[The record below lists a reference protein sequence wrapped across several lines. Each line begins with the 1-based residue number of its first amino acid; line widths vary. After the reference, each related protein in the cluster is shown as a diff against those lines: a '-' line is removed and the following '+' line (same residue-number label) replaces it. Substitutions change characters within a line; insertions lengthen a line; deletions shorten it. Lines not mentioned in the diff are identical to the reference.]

1 VAPRLPRPGHGLLRC
16 PVCRLDLAGA
26 GGILVCGNR
35 HSFDLAR
42 DGYVNLLD
50 GRRRS
55 LIARGDSAEQLGHR
69 TAFLEAGHFDPVASA
84 IAAHVAH
91 AGPASRAE
99 GWRVLDAGH
108 FDPVASAIASHVAR
122 AAPVEGWRVLDAG
135 CGTGHHLAGV
145 SAALKTPVIGLGFDI
160 ARTAAQRAARQW
172 RELAFAVADVWV
184 EWPVHDETADLVL
197 SIFAPKN
204 FAEMSRVLR
213 PGGWLALAYPGPN
226 HLAELVHRFGLMQ
239 QHAGKT
245 GRYAEAT
252 ERLVG
257 PSTTVRLVHR
267 MSLDRESVRHAV
279 LMGPNA
285 RHIAALDVEAAAIDV
300 TIDIAMLFARKPG

>member
-26 GGILVCGNR
+26 PGLLVCGNR

-42 DGYVNLLD
+42 DGHVNLLD

-69 TAFLEAGHFDPVASA
+69 TAFLEAGHFNPVASA

-91 AGPASRAE
+91 T
-99 GWRVLDAGH
+99 
-108 FDPVASAIASHVAR
+108 
-122 AAPVEGWRVLDAG
+122 APVEGWRVLDAG

-145 SAALKTPVIGLGFDI
+145 SAALGARVIGLGFDI
-160 ARTAAQRAARQW
+160 AKAAAERAARRWQ
-172 RELAFAVADVWV
+172 ELAFAVADVWG
-184 EWPVHDETADLVL
+184 EWPVRDEAADLVL

-204 FAEMSRVLR
+204 FAEMARVLR
-213 PGGWLALAYPGPN
+213 PGGWLALAYPGPD
-226 HLAELVHRFGLMQ
+226 HLAELVDRFGLLQ
-239 QHAGKT
+239 QHAGKS

-252 ERLVG
+252 RRWIG
-257 PSTTVRLVHR
+257 RSTTVRLVRR

-285 RHIAALDVEAAAIDV
+285 RHVAASALEVEAAAMDV

>member
-16 PVCRLDLAGA
+16 PVCRLDLVGAAGL
-26 GGILVCGNR
+26 LVCRNR

-55 LIARGDSAEQLGHR
+55 LIARGDSAEQLDHR
-69 TAFLEAGHFDPVASA
+69 SAFLEAGHFNPVAGA
-84 IAAHVAH
+84 IAAHVAR
-91 AGPASRAE
+91 ACPASP
-99 GWRVLDAGH
+99 G
-108 FDPVASAIASHVAR
+108 P
-122 AAPVEGWRVLDAG
+122 GWRVLDAG

-145 SAALKTPVIGLGFDI
+145 CAALQAPVIGLGFDI
-160 ARTAAQRAARQW
+160 ARTAAQRAARRWQK
-172 RELAFAVADVWV
+172 LAFAVADVWA
-184 EWPVHDETADLVL
+184 EWPVQNEAADLVL

-204 FAEMSRVLR
+204 FAEMARVLR
-213 PGGWLALAYPGPN
+213 PGGWLALAYPGPD
-226 HLAELVHRFGLMQ
+226 HLAELVQRFGLLQ

-245 GRYAEAT
+245 GRYVEAT
-252 ERLVG
+252 RPLVG
-257 PSTTVRLVHR
+257 PSTTARLVR
-267 MSLDRESVRHAV
+267 RISLGRENVRHAV

-285 RHIAALDVEAAAIDV
+285 HHIAAAALDVAPAMDV

>member
-1 VAPRLPRPGHGLLRC
+1 VAPRLSRPGHGLLRC

-26 GGILVCGNR
+26 AASLVCGNR

-55 LIARGDSAEQLGHR
+55 LIAHGDSPEQLGHR
-69 TAFLEAGHFDPVASA
+69 AAFLEAGHFNPVASA

-91 AGPASRAE
+91 AGPASPVG
-99 GWRVLDAGH
+99 GWC
-108 FDPVASAIASHVAR
+108 
-122 AAPVEGWRVLDAG
+122 VLDAG

-145 SAALKTPVIGLGFDI
+145 SAALRAPVIGLGFDV
-160 ARTAAQRAARQW
+160 ARTAAERAARQW

-184 EWPVHDETADLVL
+184 EWPVRDQAADLVL

-226 HLAELVHRFGLMQ
+226 HLAELVGRFGLLQ

-252 ERLVG
+252 RRWVG
-257 PSTTVRLVHR
+257 PSTTVRLVQHI
-267 MSLDRESVRHAV
+267 SLDRKSVRHAV

-285 RHIAALDVEAAAIDV
+285 RHIAASALDVGTAAMDV

>member
-1 VAPRLPRPGHGLLRC
+1 VAPRLSRPGHGLLRC
-16 PVCRLDLAGA
+16 PVCRLDLVGA
-26 GGILVCGNR
+26 ASILVCGNR

-42 DGYVNLLD
+42 DGHVNLLD

-69 TAFLEAGHFDPVASA
+69 TAFLEAGHFNPVASA

-91 AGPASRAE
+91 AGPAS
-99 GWRVLDAGH
+99 
-108 FDPVASAIASHVAR
+108 PVG
-122 AAPVEGWRVLDAG
+122 GWRVLDAG

-145 SAALKTPVIGLGFDI
+145 SAALRTPVIGLGFDI
-160 ARTAAQRAARQW
+160 ARTAARRAARRW
-172 RELAFAVADVWV
+172 RELTFAVADVWA
-184 EWPVHDETADLVL
+184 EWPVRDEAADLVL

-226 HLAELVHRFGLMQ
+226 HLAELVDRFGLLQ

-245 GRYAEAT
+245 GHYAEAT
-252 ERLVG
+252 RRWIG
-257 PSTTVRLVHR
+257 PSTTVRLVHPV
-267 MSLDRESVRHAV
+267 SLDRESVRHAV

-285 RHIAALDVEAAAIDV
+285 RHITASALDVEAAAIDV

>member
-84 IAAHVAH
+84 V
-91 AGPASRAE
+91 
-99 GWRVLDAGH
+99 
-108 FDPVASAIASHVAR
+108 ASHVAR

>member
-1 VAPRLPRPGHGLLRC
+1 VAPRSPRPGHGLLRC
-16 PVCRLDLAGA
+16 PICRLDLAPAA
-26 GGILVCGNR
+26 GSLVCGNR

-55 LIARGDSAEQLGHR
+55 LIAGGDSAEQLGHR
-69 TAFLEAGHFDPVASA
+69 AAFLEAGHFNPVASA
-84 IAAHVAH
+84 IVSHVAH
-91 AGPASRAE
+91 ATLAPD
-99 GWRVLDAGH
+99 WRV
-108 FDPVASAIASHVAR
+108 I
-122 AAPVEGWRVLDAG
+122 DAG

-145 SAALKTPVIGLGFDI
+145 AAALRTPLIGLGVDI
-160 ARTAAQRAARQW
+160 ARTAAQRAARRW
-172 RELAFAVADVWV
+172 RELAFAVADVWA
-184 EWPVHDETADLVL
+184 EWPVQDEAADLVL

-213 PGGWLALAYPGPN
+213 SGGWLALAYPGPN
-226 HLAELVHRFGLMQ
+226 HLAELVDHFGLMQ

-245 GRYAEAT
+245 RRYAEAM
-252 ERLVG
+252 ERWVG
-257 PSTTVRLVHR
+257 PSTAVRLVHR
-267 MSLDRESVRHAV
+267 LTLDRESIRHAV

-285 RHIAALDVEAAAIDV
+285 RHIVASALDAAAAMDV

>member
-1 VAPRLPRPGHGLLRC
+1 MAPRLPRPGHGLLRC

-26 GGILVCGNR
+26 AGILVCGNR

-69 TAFLEAGHFDPVASA
+69 TAFLEAGHFS
-84 IAAHVAH
+84 
-91 AGPASRAE
+91 
-99 GWRVLDAGH
+99 
-108 FDPVASAIASHVAR
+108 PVASAIASHVAH
-122 AAPVEGWRVLDAG
+122 AGTASPVEGRRVLDAG

-145 SAALKTPVIGLGFDI
+145 SAALRTPVIGLGFDI

-172 RELAFAVADVWV
+172 REFAFAVADVWA
-184 EWPVHDETADLVL
+184 EWPVQDEAVDLVL

-204 FAEMSRVLR
+204 FTEMSRVLR

-226 HLAELVHRFGLMQ
+226 HLAELVDRFGLMQ

-252 ERLVG
+252 QRLVG

-267 MSLDRESVRHAV
+267 TSLDHESVRHAV

-285 RHIAALDVEAAAIDV
+285 RHIAASALGVEAAAIDV
-300 TIDIAMLFARKPG
+300 TIDIVMLFARKPG

>member
-1 VAPRLPRPGHGLLRC
+1 VAPHSLGSGHGLLRC
-16 PVCRLDLAGA
+16 PICRLDLAPAA
-26 GGILVCGNR
+26 GSLVCGNR
-35 HSFDLAR
+35 HSFDVAR

-55 LIARGDSAEQLGHR
+55 PTARGDSAEQLRHR
-69 TAFLEAGHFDPVASA
+69 AAFLEAGHFS
-84 IAAHVAH
+84 
-91 AGPASRAE
+91 
-99 GWRVLDAGH
+99 
-108 FDPVASAIASHVAR
+108 PVASAIASHVAH
-122 AAPVEGWRVLDAG
+122 ATPVEGWRVLDAG

-145 SAALKTPVIGLGFDI
+145 AAALRTPVIGLGFDV

-172 RELAFAVADVWV
+172 RALAFAIADVWA
-184 EWPVHDETADLVL
+184 EWPVQDEAADLVL

-213 PGGWLALAYPGPN
+213 PGGWLALAYPGPH
-226 HLAELVHRFGLMQ
+226 HLAELVDHFGLMQ

-245 GRYAEAT
+245 GRYAEAMQ
-252 ERLVG
+252 RWVG
-257 PSTTVRLVHR
+257 PSTAVRLVQR
-267 MSLDRESVRHAV
+267 LSLDRGSIRHAV

-285 RHIAALDVEAAAIDV
+285 RHIAASALDVTAAMDV

>member
-1 VAPRLPRPGHGLLRC
+1 VVARSPRPGHGLLRC
-16 PVCRLDLAGA
+16 PVCRLDLLASTAGA
-26 GGILVCGNR
+26 LVCGNR
-35 HSFDLAR
+35 HGFDLAR

-69 TAFLEAGHFDPVASA
+69 TAFLEAGHFNPVASA
-84 IAAHVAH
+84 IAAHVVH
-91 AGPASRAE
+91 
-99 GWRVLDAGH
+99 
-108 FDPVASAIASHVAR
+108 

-145 SAALKTPVIGLGFDI
+145 SAALRAPVIGLGFDI
-160 ARTAAQRAARQW
+160 ARTAARRAARQW
-172 RELAFAVADVWV
+172 RELAFAVADVWA
-184 EWPVHDETADLVL
+184 EWPVRDEAADLVL

-226 HLAELVHRFGLMQ
+226 HLAELVDRFGLLQ
-239 QHAGKT
+239 QHTGKT
-245 GRYAEAT
+245 GRYAAAT
-252 ERLVG
+252 RRWVG

-267 MSLDRESVRHAV
+267 MRLNRESIRHAV

-285 RHIAALDVEAAAIDV
+285 RHIAPSALDVEAAAMDV

>member
-1 VAPRLPRPGHGLLRC
+1 VAPRSPRPGHGLLRC
-16 PVCRLDLAGA
+16 PICRLDLTGAAGV
-26 GGILVCGNR
+26 LVCGNR

-50 GRRRS
+50 SRRRS

-69 TAFLEAGHFDPVASA
+69 TAFLEAGHFN
-84 IAAHVAH
+84 
-91 AGPASRAE
+91 
-99 GWRVLDAGH
+99 
-108 FDPVASAIASHVAR
+108 PVASAIASHVAL
-122 AAPVEGWRVLDAG
+122 AGTASPVEGWRVLDAG

-145 SAALKTPVIGLGFDI
+145 SAALRAPVIGLGFDT
-160 ARTAAQRAARQW
+160 ARTAAQRAAHRW
-172 RELAFAVADVWV
+172 GELAFAVADVWA
-184 EWPVHDETADLVL
+184 EWPVHDGAADLVL

-213 PGGWLALAYPGPN
+213 PGGWLALVFPGPN
-226 HLAELVHRFGLMQ
+226 HLAELVHRFGLLQ

-252 ERLVG
+252 QRLVG
-257 PSTTVRLVHR
+257 PSTTVRLVYR
-267 MSLDRESVRHAV
+267 VSLDHESVRHAV

-285 RHIAALDVEAAAIDV
+285 RHITASALDVEAAAMDV

>member
-16 PVCRLDLAGA
+16 PVCRLDLTGAAGL
-26 GGILVCGNR
+26 LVCGNR

-50 GRRRS
+50 GRRRG

-99 GWRVLDAGH
+99 GWRVLDAG
-108 FDPVASAIASHVAR
+108 
-122 AAPVEGWRVLDAG
+122 
-135 CGTGHHLAGV
+135 CGIGHHLASV
-145 SAALKTPVIGLGFDI
+145 AAALRAPVIGLGFDI

-172 RELAFAVADVWV
+172 RELAFAVADVWA
-184 EWPVHDETADLVL
+184 EWPVRDEAADLVL

-213 PGGWLALAYPGPN
+213 PGGWLALVYPGPN
-226 HLAELVHRFGLMQ
+226 HLAELVDRFGLLQ

-252 ERLVG
+252 QRWVG
-257 PSTTVRLVHR
+257 PSTTVRLVHPVR
-267 MSLDRESVRHAV
+267 LDRESVRHAV

-285 RHIAALDVEAAAIDV
+285 RHVAASALDVEAAAMDV

>member
-1 VAPRLPRPGHGLLRC
+1 MAPRSPRPGHGLLRC
-16 PVCRLDLAGA
+16 PICRLDLAPAA
-26 GGILVCGNR
+26 GSLVCGNR

-42 DGYVNLLD
+42 DGYVNLLN

-55 LIARGDSAEQLGHR
+55 LIAGGDSAEQLDHR
-69 TAFLEAGHFDPVASA
+69 AAFLEAGHFNP
-84 IAAHVAH
+84 I
-91 AGPASRAE
+91 
-99 GWRVLDAGH
+99 
-108 FDPVASAIASHVAR
+108 ASAIASQVAH
-122 AAPVEGWRVLDAG
+122 AAPGWRVLDAG

-145 SAALKTPVIGLGFDI
+145 AAALRTPLVGLGVDI
-160 ARTAAQRAARQW
+160 ARTAAQRAARRW
-172 RELAFAVADVWV
+172 RELAFAVADVWT
-184 EWPVHDETADLVL
+184 EWPVQDEAADLVL

-226 HLAELVHRFGLMQ
+226 HLAELVDRFGLMQ

-245 GRYAEAT
+245 DRYAEAMQ
-252 ERLVG
+252 RWGG
-257 PSTTVRLVHR
+257 PSTAVRLVHR
-267 MSLDRESVRHAV
+267 LGLDRESIRHAV

-285 RHIAALDVEAAAIDV
+285 RHIAASALDVAAAMDV

>member
-1 VAPRLPRPGHGLLRC
+1 MAPRPPLPGHGLLRC
-16 PVCRLDLAGA
+16 PVCRLDLAPSA
-26 GGILVCGNR
+26 AKLVCGNR
-35 HSFDLAR
+35 HSFDVAR

-55 LIARGDSAEQLGHR
+55 LIAGGDSVEQLGHR
-69 TAFLEAGHFDPVASA
+69 AAFLEAGHFN
-84 IAAHVAH
+84 
-91 AGPASRAE
+91 
-99 GWRVLDAGH
+99 
-108 FDPVASAIASHVAR
+108 PVASAIASHVAH
-122 AAPVEGWRVLDAG
+122 ATPVEGWRVLDAG

-145 SAALKTPVIGLGFDI
+145 AAALRTPVIGLEFDI

-172 RELAFAVADVWV
+172 QALAFAVADVWA
-184 EWPVHDETADLVL
+184 EWPVQDEAADLVL

-213 PGGWLALAYPGPN
+213 PGGWLALAYPGPH
-226 HLAELVHRFGLMQ
+226 HLAELIDRFGLMQ

-245 GRYAEAT
+245 DHYAEAMQ
-252 ERLVG
+252 RWVG
-257 PSTTVRLVHR
+257 PSTAGRLVHHL
-267 MSLDRESVRHAV
+267 SLDRESIRHAV

-285 RHIAALDVEAAAIDV
+285 RHIAASALDVAAAMDV

>member
-1 VAPRLPRPGHGLLRC
+1 VAPRSSRPGHGLLRC

-26 GGILVCGNR
+26 AGFLVCRNR

-42 DGYVNLLD
+42 EGYVNLLD

-55 LIARGDSAEQLGHR
+55 LMARGDSAEQLDHR
-69 TAFLEAGHFDPVASA
+69 TAFLEAGHFDPAAAA

-91 AGPASRAE
+91 AGPAS
-99 GWRVLDAGH
+99 
-108 FDPVASAIASHVAR
+108 
-122 AAPVEGWRVLDAG
+122 AACGWRVLDAG
-135 CGTGHHLAGV
+135 CGTGHHLATV
-145 SAALKTPVIGLGFDI
+145 SAALPTPLIGLGFDI
-160 ARTAAQRAARQW
+160 ARTAAERAARRW
-172 RELAFAVADVWV
+172 RELAFAVADVWA
-184 EWPVHDETADLVL
+184 EWPVRDEAADLVL

-226 HLAELVHRFGLMQ
+226 HLAELVDRFGLLQ

-252 ERLVG
+252 TRWVG
-257 PSTTVRLVHR
+257 PSTTVRLVHPV
-267 MSLDRESVRHAV
+267 SLDRESVRHAV

-285 RHIAALDVEAAAIDV
+285 RHIAVSALDGEAAAIDV

>member
-16 PVCRLDLAGA
+16 PVCRLDLLAGTAGA
-26 GGILVCGNR
+26 LVCGNR

-69 TAFLEAGHFDPVASA
+69 TAFLEAGHFDPVALA
-84 IAAHVAH
+84 IAAHLAH
-91 AGPASRAE
+91 AGPAS
-99 GWRVLDAGH
+99 
-108 FDPVASAIASHVAR
+108 
-122 AAPVEGWRVLDAG
+122 PVEAWRVLDAG

-145 SAALKTPVIGLGFDI
+145 SAALRAPVIGLGFDI

-172 RELAFAVADVWV
+172 RELAFAVADVWG
-184 EWPVHDETADLVL
+184 EWPVRDEAADLVL

-226 HLAELVHRFGLMQ
+226 HLAELVDRFGLLQ
-239 QHAGKT
+239 QHAGKS
-245 GRYAEAT
+245 GRYAET
-252 ERLVG
+252 TRRWVG

-267 MSLDRESVRHAV
+267 MRLNRESVRHAV

-285 RHIAALDVEAAAIDV
+285 RYIAASALDVEAAAMDV